1 MVLEPVVYNINL
13 NLAPLILVGLPHLT
27 ISPDSEFPLDSP
39 KYPSLKAESSY
50 KEKYMNVIFMCFIY
64 VYICKSLQI

>member
-1 MVLEPVVYNINL
+1 MVLEPVVYTINFY
-13 NLAPLILVGLPHLT
+13 LAPLILVGLPLLT

-50 KEKYMNVIFMCFIY
+50 K
-64 VYICKSLQI
+64 